1 MPSRGIALAF
11 AALIAFSGASRAQ
24 NDMSMR
30 LEMDRVGGIEGGAYT
45 AGDVQFTLLPYG
57 DKYLL
62 RYAGDPEVYVLYVDS
77 GSLGGRVL
85 KFDSGVTAI
94 RVSGWGGLTIYTDA
108 KPAGL
113 PAARTGDSTPPAMPQ
128 ASVTDMQKAAS
139 DESEHVAYLRK
150 LKLAFT
156 ADWNAIAGNDVQRAL
171 AFDTLQNTARGI
183 DRFAAVSAAR
193 AVFAAKIDG
202 INVEPGARPLIS
214 LHGRTLNVTY
224 VAGHGYAGRAS
235 SRAIARAL
243 GQLLAMPTQ
252 G

>member
-1 MPSRGIALAF
+1 MPIRGIALAF
-11 AALIAFSGASRAQ
+11 AVLIALTGAGQAQ
-24 NDMSMR
+24 NDLSLR

-45 AGDVQFTLLPYG
+45 AGDIQFTLLPYG

-62 RYAGDPEVYVLYVDS
+62 RYEGDPEVYVLYVDS

-85 KFDSGVTAI
+85 KYDSGVTAI
-94 RVSGWGGLTIYTDA
+94 RVTGWGGMTIYTDT
-108 KPAGL
+108 KPGGL

-128 ASVTDMQKAAS
+128 ASLTDMQKAAG
-139 DESEHVAYLRK
+139 DETQHVAYVRK

-156 ADWNAIAGNDVQRAL
+156 ADWNALAANDVQRAL

-183 DRFAAVSAAR
+183 DRFAAVAAAR
-193 AVFAAKIDG
+193 SAFAAKIET
-202 INVEPGARPLIS
+202 INVEPGNRPLIA

-224 VAGHGYAGRAS
+224 VANHGYAGRAS